1 MAMLNKIKGYPQ
13 PWSEG
18 DLVEYMRDFRPNR
31 PKFGIIIGV
40 KKIVGSYELEVLWGS
55 HRGWIDAKLVEK
67 R

>member
-1 MAMLNKIKGYPQ
+1 MAMLKRNKNTEIV
-13 PWSEG
+13 WTEG

-40 KKIVGSYELEVLWGS
+40 KRIVGSYELEVLWGCEC
-55 HRGWIDAKLVEK
+55 GYIDAKLVAK